1 MLPLSHVF
9 ERQAMYI
16 LHRAWH
22 YFAESLQ
29 TVGPNL
35 REVRPTV
42 LVGAAHVREDLRA
55 FVSVLLRQ
63 GG

>member
-9 ERQAMYI
+9 ERQAMYMH
-16 LHRAWH
+16 LHRGMAV

-42 LVGAAHVREDLRA
+42 LVVPRMFEKIYAH
-55 FVSVLLRQ
+55 S
-63 GG
+63 